1 MLYSTVHTFW
11 EHKTNP
17 YSILLI
23 IDVLDITFRIFI
35 NYSYINSISII
46 HLYSNMDLLVQNRQ
60 NRQTKLVYPFLN
72 SFFKWNDNLNINLEN
87 SLISTTHN
95 KITNDIYLC
104 IESHDTENIQT
115 NLYIDVNDNRE
126 KKGKYA
132 NKYYHVTWAAI
143 SYFLRNVDTKVLL
156 KPLKEI
162 NNNKSK
168 FCDYVFTNKTYK
180 NGIKRYKFFQTLN
193 KLKSVE
199 HPKDDNRFSISMYDD
214 VVQLHKPYRFS
225 IAFENNIVDGY
236 ITEKIINSFL
246 AGCIP
251 IYDGTDDI
259 YKYFN
264 RKSFINATDF
274 DSIEKLAE
282 YVIKVDNDPELY
294 NKYVQEI
301 PTTHAQL
308 QQLFWWVPPTHL

>member
-1 MLYSTVHTFW
+1 
-11 EHKTNP
+11 
-17 YSILLI
+17 
-23 IDVLDITFRIFI
+23 
-35 NYSYINSISII
+35 
-46 HLYSNMDLLVQNRQ
+46 
-60 NRQTKLVYPFLN
+60 
-72 SFFKWNDNLNINLEN
+72 
-87 SLISTTHN
+87 
-95 KITNDIYLC
+95 
-104 IESHDTENIQT
+104 
-115 NLYIDVNDNRE
+115 
-126 KKGKYA
+126 
-132 NKYYHVTWAAI
+132 
-143 SYFLRNVDTKVLL
+143 
-156 KPLKEI
+156 
-162 NNNKSK
+162 
-168 FCDYVFTNKTYK
+168 
-180 NGIKRYKFFQTLN
+180 
-193 KLKSVE
+193 
-199 HPKDDNRFSISMYDD
+199 MYDD